1 MNCMHF
7 FGPYKSHVFYSVEKI
22 QHINVTFEI
31 MIFIYTSNIY
41 ILGTCVVEAED
52 LSAAFEHSRFIV
64 GGLQ

>member
-1 MNCMHF
+1 M
-7 FGPYKSHVFYSVEKI
+7 EKI
-22 QHINVTFEI
+22 QHINVTSEI